1 MQKIHQELYS
11 LLRTIAT
18 HGTGVQFDGDT
29 YDLTI
34 ENNVTLMQDDVPA
47 LSMFI
52 SGFTNQGIEAG
63 KANIQVKVKR
73 TPSSYMPV
81 GIPFPKHQLEALD
94 VAHRPKATYLMFID
108 ACMAAGMNVS
118 TTAKT
123 DDGMVVCLWGVLGD
137 YGYEAEL
144 VIAKT
149 KPQEAIA

>member
-1 MQKIHQELYS
+1 MQKIHRELYS

-18 HGTGVQFDGDT
+18 HGTGIQFDGDT

-34 ENNVTLMQDDVPA
+34 ENCVTLMQDDVPA

-52 SGFTNQGIEAG
+52 SGFTNPGTEAG
-63 KANIQVKVKR
+63 KANIQVKVTR

-81 GIPFPKHQLEALD
+81 GLPFPKHQLEELD
-94 VAHRPKATYLMFID
+94 VAHRPKATYLQFID
-108 ACMAAGMNVS
+108 TCMAAGMNVS
-118 TTAKT
+118 NTAKT
-123 DDGMVVCLWGVLGD
+123 ADGMVVCLWGVLGD
-137 YGYEAEL
+137 YGYEAQL